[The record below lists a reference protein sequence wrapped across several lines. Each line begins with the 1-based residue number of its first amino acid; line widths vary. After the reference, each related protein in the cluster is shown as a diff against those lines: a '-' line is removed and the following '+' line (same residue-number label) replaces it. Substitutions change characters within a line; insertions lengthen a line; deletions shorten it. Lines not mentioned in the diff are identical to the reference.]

1 MVPVAGIY
9 MVAYQNDEYLW
20 IFLCVKFF
28 ATTYAFVWDFYIDFG
43 FFKEG
48 GKLRTQQKM
57 LYPRWFYIFAI
68 FANFFMRY
76 LWLAFLFKNY
86 FKFKGDDDVDFG
98 KLFKV

>member
-1 MVPVAGIY
+1 
-9 MVAYQNDEYLW
+9 
-20 IFLCVKFF
+20 
-28 ATTYAFVWDFYIDFG
+28 
-43 FFKEG
+43 
-48 GKLRTQQKM
+48 M
-57 LYPRWFYIFAI
+57 LYSRWFYIFAI